1 MAASIRFARS
11 IRPCLLQSALGKEG
25 TEHEDEYEHEQMQH
39 KTLTRKFFERP
50 PLVCAREMLGCT
62 LTWGET
68 AGVIVETEAYAEH
81 GDEAAHTFM
90 RNAARTFVRDQPAGA
105 LYIYLN
111 YGVHWLLNFLT
122 KADDTRG
129 FVLIRALRPVSGLD
143 LMRMRRGVDREK
155 MLCSGP
161 GKLTQALAIT
171 AQWHGKDFFSIPG
184 VSLTRNARR
193 PAIAVDRRVGITKS
207 PDFEWRFLISGSEYV
222 SLKTGKPASDRR

>member
-1 MAASIRFARS
+1 MR
-11 IRPCLLQSALGKEG
+11 
-25 TEHEDEYEHEQMQH
+25 TE
-39 KTLTRKFFERP
+39 TLTQKFFERP

-81 GDEAAHTFM
+81 GDEAAHTFV
-90 RNAARTFVRDQPAGA
+90 RRSARSFIQDQPAGA

-122 KADDTRG
+122 KADDARG
-129 FVLIRALRPVSGLD
+129 FVLIRALQPVAGLD
-143 LMRMRRGVDREK
+143 LMRRRRRLDQDK

-161 GKLTQALAIT
+161 GKLTQALGIT
-171 AQWHGKDFFSIPG
+171 AQWHGKDFFSIPA
-184 VSLTRNARR
+184 VSLTRNAER

-207 PDFEWRFLISGSEYV
+207 PDFEWRFLIANSEYV
-222 SLKTGKPASDRR
+222 SLKRRKPASGRR

>member
-1 MAASIRFARS
+1 M
-11 IRPCLLQSALGKEG
+11 QT
-25 TEHEDEYEHEQMQH
+25 TEP
-39 KTLTRKFFERP
+39 LTRAFFERP

-68 AGVIVETEAYAEH
+68 AGIIVETEAYAEH
-81 GDEAAHTFM
+81 GDEASHA
-90 RNAARTFVRDQPAGA
+90 FVRGATRSFIHEQPPGA

-122 KADDTRG
+122 KAGDTRG
-129 FVLIRALRPVSGLD
+129 FVLIRALRPVAGLE
-143 LMRMRRGVDREK
+143 LMRQRRRVDRER

-161 GKLTQALAIT
+161 GKLTQALGIT

-184 VSLTRNARR
+184 VSLTRNETR

-207 PDFEWRFLISGSEYV
+207 PEFEWRFSVADSDYV
-222 SLKTGKPASDRR
+222 SLKKGKPASDYG

>member
-1 MAASIRFARS
+1 LAAQYF
-11 IRPCLLQSALGKEG
+11 
-25 TEHEDEYEHEQMQH
+25 EHEHEKKMQN
-39 KTLTRKFFERP
+39 KNLTRKFFQRP

-81 GDEAAHTFM
+81 GDEAAHAFV
-90 RNAARTFVRDQPAGA
+90 RSAARTFIQDQPAGA

-122 KADDTRG
+122 KADDARG
-129 FVLIRALRPVSGLD
+129 FVLIRALQPVSGLD
-143 LMRMRRGVDREK
+143 LMRKRRGLDREK

-161 GKLTQALAIT
+161 GKLTQALGIT

-184 VSLTRNARR
+184 VGLTRNTER
-193 PAIAVDRRVGITKS
+193 PTIAVDRRVGITKS
-207 PDFEWRFLISGSEYV
+207 PDFEWRFLIADSEYV
-222 SLKTGKPASDRR
+222 SLKRGKPASDRP